1 MNFDEKVLDSSITI
15 ANQEEYENLK
25 GNVFHQF
32 LNICINEIEKDS
44 QEYELEEDSGD
55 EEIPEEEQAPQEQ
68 YVIPP
73 PEDVIQDAVEETNGN
88 KMETPVVSIMISE
101 DLFKKPKKPAKK
113 EESKDTQD
121 IKEEHKVIQS
131 EETIIEEY
139 DEDERETLEC
149 RYFQYFDRTP
159 RKPQLKEAVYNLASL
174 FKKVNPEIKKN
185 IMECYK

>member
-1 MNFDEKVLDSSITI
+1 MNSDEKVLDSSITI

-25 GNVFHQF
+25 GSVFHQF

-73 PEDVIQDAVEETNGN
+73 PEDVIQDAVEETNGS

-101 DLFKKPKKPAKK
+101 DLFK
-113 EESKDTQD
+113 
-121 IKEEHKVIQS
+121 
-131 EETIIEEY
+131 
-139 DEDERETLEC
+139 
-149 RYFQYFDRTP
+149 
-159 RKPQLKEAVYNLASL
+159 
-174 FKKVNPEIKKN
+174 
-185 IMECYK
+185 